1 MPQSTKHAKTQPH
14 FHGGAPEGR
23 RRGIEEGGREA
34 VNEALDDG
42 TLRGVGDNDEN
53 VPRFDHSSK
62 GALGRG
68 GGSQG
73 DRPELR
79 PLEDGELRGVD
90 EDGQI
95 NQGTHGGPTKPGGG
109 RGGTS

>member
-34 VNEALDDG
+34 INEALDDG
-42 TLRGVGDNDEN
+42 TLRGVGDNEEN
-53 VPRFDHSSK
+53 VPRYDHRAK

-68 GGSQG
+68 GDGSRG
-73 DRPELR
+73 RRRELG

-95 NQGTHGGPTKPGGG
+95 THGTHGGPG
-109 RGGTS
+109 RRGSASSR